1 MISGL
6 RFALE
11 DENAAVWREE
21 VPDRCAGDARADDE
35 EVRLLGHPGAYAPHT
50 ARITRIQ
57 FSPRI
62 LRVSLAL

>member
-11 DENAAVWREE
+11 EQDATVWREE
-21 VPDRCAGDARADDE
+21 VPDRSAGDACAYDE
-35 EVRLLGHPGAYAPHT
+35 EIRLLGHPGAYAPHT
-50 ARITRIQ
+50 ARITRNQ

-62 LRVSLAL
+62 LRVSVTL